1 MNIYLVGLGLIGG
14 SLAKALIASDRVC
27 GWDTDA
33 ETRRAAA
40 ALGVEIRSPDA
51 DLADIDIALIGLYPA
66 ATVATVAT
74 VAPKLGAGKI
84 VVDLC
89 GVKRTVVAAA
99 AEICAAASGHFI
111 GGHPMAGREISGF
124 GAARADL
131 FVKASMLLCPPEP
144 TADAALATVKQLFRR
159 AGFQQIVI
167 TTPDE
172 HDRLI
177 AHTSQLAHL
186 LSSSYVKSPA
196 ARRHAGF
203 SAGSFRDLTRVAKM
217 NTDLW
222 TELFLANRDNLTAE
236 LDRVI
241 AELSAYRTAVAAN
254 DAPRLRQLID
264 AGNAAKEGL
273 DI

>member
-1 MNIYLVGLGLIGG
+1 MNIYIVGLGLIGG
-14 SLAKALIASDRVC
+14 SLAQALIASDRIC
-27 GWDTDA
+27 GWDTAAD
-33 ETRRAAA
+33 TRRAAA
-40 ALGVEIRSPDA
+40 ALGVAIRPPDA
-51 DLADIDIALIGLYPA
+51 DLTDIDAALIGLYPA
-66 ATVATVAT
+66 ATLATVAAI
-74 VAPKLGAGKI
+74 APKLGAGKI

-99 AEICAAASGHFI
+99 AEICAAAGGHFI

-131 FVKASMLLCPPEP
+131 FVKASLLLCPPEP
-144 TADAALATVKQLFRR
+144 HGAALATVEQLFRR
-159 AGFQQIVI
+159 AGFQQIVV
-167 TTPDE
+167 TTPEE
-172 HDRLI
+172 HDRII

-222 TELFLANRDNLTAE
+222 TELFLANRDNLTVE
-236 LDRVI
+236 LDRVL
-241 AELSAYRTAVAAN
+241 AELSAYRAAVAAG

-264 AGNAAKEGL
+264 AGNAAKDGL
-273 DI
+273 DV